1 MIIEDISFGQALT
14 AVSFIALLV
23 FAQFYIIRN
32 KSKLKSKWSLNKRI
46 QVIETLRLGPNE
58 KVQIINVDKTE
69 YLYFFTKGNQPV
81 VIPKD
86 DKVPQMQPKISSNT
100 TTQKISNKKN
110 QTSIKIAPSESGPLN
125 LKPENKMMQAI
136 SLARKLNPKV
146 SFE

>member
-69 YLYFFTKGNQPV
+69 YY
-81 VIPKD
+81 
-86 DKVPQMQPKISSNT
+86 
-100 TTQKISNKKN
+100 
-110 QTSIKIAPSESGPLN
+110 
-125 LKPENKMMQAI
+125 
-136 SLARKLNPKV
+136 
-146 SFE
+146 